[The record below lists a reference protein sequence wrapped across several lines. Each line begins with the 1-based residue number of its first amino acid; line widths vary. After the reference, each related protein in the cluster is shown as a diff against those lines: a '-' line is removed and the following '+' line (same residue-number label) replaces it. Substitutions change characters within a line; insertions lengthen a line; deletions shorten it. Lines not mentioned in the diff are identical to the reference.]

1 MYMNLNKEAGF
12 LKELKEAIKFS
23 VEGLSD
29 YVIKPAAITL
39 PLSAAALAVA
49 YSRLKSPNVIAK
61 NVDKRLLLNTLDT
74 EIAVME
80 KQLEDIK
87 NKENSTAKVYDRFV

>member
-49 YSRLKSPNVIAK
+49 YSRLK
-61 NVDKRLLLNTLDT
+61 
-74 EIAVME
+74 
-80 KQLEDIK
+80 
-87 NKENSTAKVYDRFV
+87 